1 VEWRARDGLCRGAN
15 PRYDRGNPAE
25 VEPMVEIPDSL
36 VDRLKARQVV
46 LVAGLGCSELSG
58 APSWKTFIE
67 SLADRPVFS
76 DLRAQIAE
84 LIAGG
89 RLGDALVLIRD
100 LLPPAQIEE
109 AIEQAFA
116 DGAPLPD
123 SVQQAANFPW
133 RAVVTTAFDDQWAR
147 ALAAA
152 PGRHDPLRVLVG
164 IDASAQARFGGPDTP
179 LIHLCGRRTLPKSL
193 CVGAADA
200 RKRLLPSAGMAWLD
214 QLRRRRSLV
223 LIGFRP
229 SDPDLAWLASWLAA
243 HPAAGGPHY
252 LFLDLAEESDPDRE
266 AQLWELRTG
275 LVILPCLEGTTEA
288 MMRLAKIAGSIG
300 TQLPSSDA
308 DVDLA
313 ALLDRWARH
322 PADPEPRAILARA
335 EAALRDEERWD
346 RLVELL
352 LRRLDLQEDP
362 RQQIAALG
370 EVARLFRDRLDAP
383 ERALKAEVVMLRLLP
398 TDDDLWERMRADAR
412 AGGAWGALA
421 SEARWV
427 AEMAGA
433 TPAATRIW
441 REIARVE
448 REELARPDDALAS
461 LDQALLATPGHRQ
474 ARAEQIALLRALG
487 RWSDLVSALK
497 AAAAETDEPDQAIAG
512 LLEAAEIL
520 EGPAHDPIAAAA
532 AYEATLTIAPD
543 RAPAVAALER
553 LYAREKR
560 WGDLAALLER
570 CADRAPAA
578 EAAALRHRRA
588 DLLVEHL
595 DALGMAAEQLEALAA
610 DGDRPALLK
619 LEQIYRRA
627 ERHDDYLA
635 TLGRMADVA
644 GNQAERIT
652 ALRRLATE
660 AEALPDGEER
670 ATRALDEILRL
681 DPRDADAFEAQRRL
695 SSASGRF
702 AALAEALS
710 RRLEVT
716 ETAEAKRALLVS
728 LAKIQETELE
738 DPEAALDSYVAA
750 KNAGDRREA
759 TEEAIA
765 RLAERLRRWPLC
777 AEALLGWA
785 EAASEPELRAE
796 VLVEAARVFVE
807 QLSDGAAAE
816 AALERVAALAPEH
829 PRALAILGRVR
840 EESGGYD
847 QAVAL
852 YERAAAKEPDRSE
865 QSALLTRAAVVLMEH
880 GKDEDRAG
888 DLLVRALAADPG
900 HRDAN
905 ERLVD
910 VYTRREQWA
919 DVEALLDRELGG
931 AQADDKTSDGT
942 TNDGKTGDA
951 DRIAALQTQL
961 ARAALALGKPDK
973 ALGCLESAHRLRP
986 ELLPMLRT
994 FADFRYGRGEWK
1006 EAVALYESLLA
1017 LHRASLPAAE
1027 IPDIFLRVGQ
1037 GKSELGDREGAI
1049 AAVREAKSL
1058 AANPRAAIE
1067 ALSALLAAKE
1077 DWPAWIAERE
1087 ALAAVAEAPEKSK
1100 VWEEIGDAALARLE
1114 DRARAE
1120 AAYRAAFEA
1129 EPDRRSAIEKLLAL
1143 YREDDRVEPAVE
1155 MLAALAKL
1163 EKVPATR
1170 AGLRRE
1176 AARLLLDR
1184 ANRPMEA
1191 AELLELSLDDAPDV
1205 IEAFDELA
1213 RLREDAMDWAGLV
1226 ASHRAMLERLPPDAP
1241 RPLQLRLWT
1250 RIGNVAMRQLR
1261 DRKLAMTAFEAAVAL
1276 DPADH
1281 AKQETLAHVYQ
1292 LVGPDA
1298 RERAIAAHQRLIA
1311 HDPHRTDS
1319 YLALAKLYGE
1329 TGETD
1334 KRWCV
1339 AATLWYLKKNTPAL
1353 DELFH
1358 RLRPPK
1364 VRAAGRPFTDETWS
1378 RVRHP
1383 DEDRRIDEMFAIASP
1398 FLAASAAY
1406 DPAAVGLRKRTQ
1418 VDLAHDDSLWARTLI
1433 QLGGTLALPLPD
1445 VYRMEGEAGQTT
1457 LVNVRQ
1463 RSGPR
1468 PTLLLG
1474 PPTMRRNSFDLVF
1487 DLAPH
1492 FSFLRP
1498 ERFPKVALR
1507 TPAIL
1512 QGVLGIL
1519 RALGAPNGGPPLD
1532 GEAGQ
1537 LKAHLAR
1544 TMPPATLGRLTEA
1557 GRRLTDDGA
1566 SIDVERWIAAA
1577 DLTAARLA
1585 LALTGELAAAFRV
1598 ISSEPIPLSTIPAHR
1613 RMADL
1618 VAFSVSDDY
1627 FAVRRELGL
1636 AIA

>member
-1 VEWRARDGLCRGAN
+1 
-15 PRYDRGNPAE
+15 
-25 VEPMVEIPDSL
+25 MVEIPDSL

-76 DLRAQIAE
+76 DVRAQIAE

-89 RLGDALVLIRD
+89 RLGDALILIRD
-100 LLPPAQIEE
+100 LLPPAQVEE

-123 SVQQAANFPW
+123 SVQQAADFPW

-147 ALAAA
+147 ALGAA

-164 IDASAQARFGGPDTP
+164 IDASARARFGGPDTP

-193 CVGAADA
+193 CIGSADA

-229 SDPDLAWLASWLAA
+229 TDPDLAWLASWLAA

-252 LFLDLAEESDPDRE
+252 LFLDLAGESDPDRE

-275 LVILPCLEGTTEA
+275 LVILPCLEGTAEA
-288 MMRLAKIAGSIG
+288 MVRLAKIAGSIG
-300 TQLPSSDA
+300 TQLPGSDA

-313 ALLDRWARH
+313 TLLDRWARN
-322 PADPEPRAILARA
+322 PSDPEPRAILARA

-352 LRRLDLQEDP
+352 LRRLDLQDDP

-398 TDDDLWERMRADAR
+398 TDDDLWERVRADAR

-448 REELARPDDALAS
+448 REELERPDDALAS
-461 LDQALLATPGHRQ
+461 LDQALLATPGHRE

-497 AAAAETDEPDQAIAG
+497 ASAAETDQPDQAIAG

-520 EGPAHDPIAAAA
+520 EGPAHDPVAAAA

-560 WGDLAALLER
+560 WSDLAALLER
-570 CADRAPAA
+570 CADRAPAV

-595 DALGMAAEQLEALAA
+595 DALGMAAEQLEALAD

-635 TLGRMADVA
+635 TLARTADVA
-644 GNQAERIT
+644 GSQAERIT
-652 ALRRLATE
+652 ALRRLAAE

-670 ATRALDEILRL
+670 AARALDEILRL
-681 DPRDADAFEAQRRL
+681 DPRDAEAFEALTRL
-695 SSASGRF
+695 SRASGRF

-728 LAKIQETELE
+728 LAKIHETELD
-738 DPEAALDSYVAA
+738 DPEGALDSYVAA
-750 KNAGDRREA
+750 KNAGDRREE
-759 TEEAIA
+759 TYEAMA
-765 RLAERLRRWPLC
+765 RLAQRLLRWPLC

-785 EAASEPELRAE
+785 EAASEAELRAE

-807 QLSDGAAAE
+807 HLSDGPAAE

-847 QAVAL
+847 QAVTL

-880 GKDEDRAG
+880 GKDEDRAA

-910 VYTRREQWA
+910 VYTRREMWA
-919 DVEALLDRELGG
+919 DVEALLDRELGS
-931 AQADDKTSDGT
+931 AQADAETS
-942 TNDGKTGDA
+942 DA
-951 DRIAALQTQL
+951 DRVAALQTQL

-1017 LHRASLPAAE
+1017 LHRASLPSAE
-1027 IPDIFLRVGQ
+1027 LPDLFLRIGR
-1037 GKSELGDREGAI
+1037 GKAELGDREGAI
-1049 AAVREAKSL
+1049 AATREAKSL
-1058 AANPRAAIE
+1058 AAHPRSAIE

-1087 ALAAVAEAPEKSK
+1087 ALADLVEAVERGAI
-1100 VWEEIGDAALARLE
+1100 WEEIGDAALARLG
-1114 DRARAE
+1114 DRPRAE
-1120 AAYRAAFEA
+1120 GAFRHAFEA
-1129 EPDRRSAIEKLLAL
+1129 EPDRRSPIDKLLAL
-1143 YREDDRVEPAVE
+1143 YRADDRFEPAVE

-1163 EKVPATR
+1163 ETVPATR
-1170 AGLRRE
+1170 AELRRE
-1176 AARLLLDR
+1176 AARLLIDKV
-1184 ANRPMEA
+1184 NRPMEG
-1191 AELLELSLDDAPDV
+1191 AELLERSLDDAPEA

-1276 DPADH
+1276 DPGDH

-1298 RERAIAAHQRLIA
+1298 RERAIAAHQGLIA
-1311 HDPHRTDS
+1311 RDPHRTDS

-1353 DELFH
+1353 DELFR

-1364 VRAAGRPFTDETWS
+1364 VRAAQRPFTDETWS

-1383 DEDRRIDEMFAIASP
+1383 DEDRRIGDLFAVASP

-1406 DPAAVGLRKRTQ
+1406 EPAHVGLRKRTQ
-1418 VDLAHDDSLWARTLI
+1418 VDLAHDDSLWARTLV
-1433 QLGGTLALPLPD
+1433 QLAGTLALPLPD
-1445 VYRMEGEAGQTT
+1445 VYRMEGESGQTT

-1544 TMPPATLGRLTEA
+1544 TMPPAALGKLTDA
-1557 GRRLTDDGA
+1557 GRRLADDGEP
-1566 SIDVERWIAAA
+1566 IDVERWIAAT

-1627 FAVRRELGL
+1627 FAVRRALGL

>member
-1 VEWRARDGLCRGAN
+1 
-15 PRYDRGNPAE
+15 
-25 VEPMVEIPDSL
+25 MVEIPDSL
-36 VDRLKARQVV
+36 VERLKARQVV
-46 LVAGLGCSELSG
+46 LVTGLGCSELAG
-58 APSWKTFIE
+58 APSWKTFID

-76 DLRAQIAE
+76 DVRAQIAG
-84 LIAGG
+84 LTAAG
-89 RLGDALVLIRD
+89 RLGDALALIRD
-100 LLPPAQIEE
+100 LLPPAEVEE
-109 AIEQAFA
+109 AIDQAFA

-123 SVQQAANFPW
+123 SVRQAADFPW

-147 ALAAA
+147 ALATAT
-152 PGRHDPLRVLVG
+152 GRRDPLRVLVG
-164 IDASAQARFGGPDTP
+164 IDASARAQFGGPDTP
-179 LIHLCGRRTLPKSL
+179 LLHLCGRRALPKSL
-193 CVGAADA
+193 CVGPADA
-200 RKRLLPSAGMAWLD
+200 RVRLLPSAGIAWLD

-229 SDPDLAWLASWLAA
+229 TDPDLVWLSSWLAA
-243 HPAAGGPHY
+243 HPAPGGSGPHY
-252 LFLDLAEESDPDRE
+252 LFLDLSAETDPDRE
-266 AQLWELRTG
+266 AMVWELRTG
-275 LVILPCLEGTTEA
+275 LTILPCVEGTAEA
-288 MMRLAKIAGSIG
+288 MARLARIAGSIG
-300 TQLPSSDA
+300 TQFPISDS

-313 ALLDRWARH
+313 ALLERWARNPH
-322 PADPEPRAILARA
+322 DPEPRQILARA

-352 LRRLDLQEDP
+352 LRRLDLQDEP

-398 TDDDLWERMRADAR
+398 TDDDLWERLRADAR

-421 SEARWV
+421 TEARWV

-448 REELARPDDALAS
+448 REELDRPADALAS
-461 LDQALLATPGHRQ
+461 LDQALLATPGHRE
-474 ARAEQIALLRALG
+474 ARAEQVALLRALG
-487 RWSDLVSALK
+487 HWSELVAALK

-520 EGPAHDPIAAAA
+520 EGPANDPIGAAE

-543 RAPAVAALER
+543 REQAAAALER

-560 WGDLAALLER
+560 WADLAALLER
-570 CADRAPAA
+570 RADRLPAS
-578 EAAALRHRRA
+578 EASALRHRRVEI
-588 DLLVEHL
+588 LVDHL
-595 DALGMAAEQLEALAA
+595 DALGQAAEQLEALAA
-610 DGDRPALLK
+610 EGDRGALLK

-627 ERHDDYLA
+627 ERHDDYLQI
-635 TLGRMADVA
+635 LRRLADAA
-644 GNQAERIT
+644 GSQPERIT

-660 AEALPDGEER
+660 AEVLPGGAEQ
-670 ATRALDEILRL
+670 ATDALDEILRL
-681 DPRDADAFEAQRRL
+681 DPRDADAFAALTRL
-695 SSASGRF
+695 CRAGGRF
-702 AALAEALS
+702 EALAEALS

-716 ETAEAKRALLVS
+716 ETAEAKRELLVS
-728 LAKIQETELE
+728 LAQIYETELQ
-738 DPEAALDSYVAA
+738 DPERALDAYVAA
-750 KNAGDRREA
+750 RSAGDRREEIHEA
-759 TEEAIA
+759 TA
-765 RLAERLRRWPLC
+765 RLAESLGRWSLC
-777 AEALLGWA
+777 AEALGAWV
-785 EAASEPELRAE
+785 EAATAPELKAE
-796 VLVEAARVFVE
+796 VLVQAAGVFVE
-807 QLSDGAAAE
+807 HLHDSPAAE
-816 AALERVAALAPEH
+816 AVLERVAALAPEH

-840 EESGGYD
+840 EEGGSYD

-852 YERAAAKEPDRSE
+852 YQRAAGQEPDRSE

-880 GKDEDRAG
+880 GKDEDRAA

-919 DVEALLDRELGG
+919 DVEALLDREVQG
-931 AQADDKTSDGT
+931 AQ
-942 TNDGKTGDA
+942 DA
-951 DRIAALQTQL
+951 DRVAALQTQL

-973 ALGCLESAHRLRP
+973 ALECLESAHRLRP

-1006 EAVALYESLLA
+1006 EAIALYESLLA
-1017 LHRASLPAAE
+1017 LHRASLPKGE
-1027 IPDIFLRVGQ
+1027 LPDLFLRIGRS
-1037 GKSELGDREGAI
+1037 KAELGDREGAI
-1049 AAVREAKSL
+1049 VAYREAATVTGNS
-1058 AANPRAAIE
+1058 RAARE
-1067 ALSALLAAKE
+1067 ALAPLLAAKE

-1087 ALAAVAEAPEKSK
+1087 ALAAMVAEPARAPL
-1100 VWEEIGDAALARLE
+1100 WEEIGDVCALRLG

-1120 AAYRAAFEA
+1120 AAYRKAFEA
-1129 EPDRRSAIEKLLAL
+1129 EPDRRPAIEKLLAM
-1143 YREDDRVEPAVE
+1143 YQEESRFEPAVE
-1155 MLAALAKL
+1155 MLAALAKVEL
-1163 EKVPATR
+1163 SPPER
-1170 AGLRRE
+1170 AKLRRA
-1176 AARLLLDR
+1176 AARLLLDKV
-1184 ANRPMEA
+1184 NRPLEA
-1191 AELLELSLDDAPDV
+1191 IEMLERALDDAPEMID
-1205 IEAFDELA
+1205 AFDELS

-1226 ASHRAMLERLPPDAP
+1226 TSHRAMLERLPQDAP
-1241 RPLQLRLWT
+1241 RPLRLRLWT
-1250 RIGNVAMRQLR
+1250 RIANVAMRQLR
-1261 DRKLAMTAFEAAVAL
+1261 DRKLAMTAYEAAVAL
-1276 DPADH
+1276 DPGDH

-1358 RLRPPK
+1358 RHRPPRA
-1364 VRAAGRPFTDETWS
+1364 RAALRPFTDETWGQ
-1378 RVRHP
+1378 VRHP
-1383 DEDRRIDEMFAIASP
+1383 DEDRRIGDMFAVASP
-1398 FLAASAAY
+1398 FLAVTAAY
-1406 DPAAVGLRKRTQ
+1406 DPAQVGLKKRGQ
-1418 VDLAHDDSLWARTLI
+1418 VDLQQDASLWARTLVE
-1433 QLGGTLALPLPD
+1433 LAGTLALPLPD
-1445 VYRMEGEAGQTT
+1445 VYAMDGEAGQTT
-1457 LVNVRQ
+1457 LLNVRQ

-1507 TPAIL
+1507 TPPIL
-1512 QGVLGIL
+1512 HGVLGVL
-1519 RALGAPNGGPPLD
+1519 RALGRPNGSGPPLE

-1544 TMPPATLGRLTEA
+1544 TMPPAAQARLAEASRGLGA
-1557 GRRLTDDGA
+1557 DGEP
-1566 SIDVERWIAAA
+1566 IDIERWIAATDLDGRAPRSGLDRRAGRGVPGDLQRA
-1577 DLTAARLA
+1577 DSALDHPRPPADGRPGGVLRQRRLLRGPAPARP
-1585 LALTGELAAAFRV
+1585 G
-1598 ISSEPIPLSTIPAHR
+1598 HR
-1613 RMADL
+1613 LRRGQTNATRRSG
-1618 VAFSVSDDY
+1618 ARNGSCSRGS
-1627 FAVRRELGL
+1627 ARERPVRPSRPD
-1636 AIA
+1636 